1 MQNLLADYVKLMLVL
16 AGIVALA
23 YATLR
28 FWLPRLSGLQQMPK
42 GPIQVVARLPLE
54 PRKNLYI
61 VKAGSEYLLVGTAE
75 NSVHMISALQPEALE
90 GYAPADKHD
99 AAKPDA
105 ARPDFLAVLRRL
117 KRS

>member
-23 YATLR
+23 YAALR
-28 FWLPRLSGLQQMPK
+28 LWLPKLSGLQQQAK
-42 GPIQVVARLPLE
+42 GPIQVLARMPLE

-61 VKAGSEYLLVGTAE
+61 IKAGADYLLVGTAE
-75 NSVHMISALQPEALE
+75 NSVHMISPLQAEALA
-90 GYAPADKHD
+90 GYAE
-99 AAKPDA
+99 AAVKPDTA
-105 ARPDFLAVLRRL
+105 APDFLTVLRRL

>member
-1 MQNLLADYVKLMLVL
+1 MPNLLADYLKLMLVL

-28 FWLPRLSGLQQMPK
+28 YWLPKLSGLQRQSD
-42 GPIQVVARLPLE
+42 GPIQVVARMPLE

-61 VKAGSEYLLVGTAE
+61 IKAGAEYLLVGTAE
-75 NSVHMISALQPEALE
+75 NSVHMISALQPDALE
-90 GYAPADKHD
+90 GYAAA

-105 ARPDFLAVLRRL
+105 VPSEFLTVLRRL

>member
-1 MQNLLADYVKLMLVL
+1 MQNLLADYLKLMLVL

-28 FWLPRLSGLQQMPK
+28 FWLPKLSGFQGQPK
-42 GPIQVVARLPLE
+42 GPGQLPIQVVARLPLE

-61 VKAGSEYLLVGTAE
+61 IKAGAEYLLVGTAE
-75 NSVHMISALQPEALE
+75 NSVHMISALQPEALD
-90 GYAPADKHD
+90 GYAAA
-99 AAKPDA
+99 AAKQDGA
-105 ARPDFLAVLRRL
+105 GSEFLTVLRRL